1 MSDFREMLKRLGRAW
16 GWVAGQFGGVLL
28 LVLLGLAWT
37 RLPDKHGWQVA
48 LTLIVP
54 LLLVLSMLELQA
66 ATMRAL
72 AAEDGRRVKM
82 LWGALTL
89 LVWAALFWA
98 AWAVLDVCDA
108 RIPEWAGYLNSRF
121 SSHARARV
129 FTYAHLVQWMT
140 YAEWIL
146 RWVVLP
152 GKLTVC
158 AVASAQ
164 WGWRLPWR
172 RLICLLWNWRWWLGV
187 VVAAL
192 AGVLFPSH
200 FFAGLPNGT
209 VSHQVWSVMFK
220 LAAAYVLGV
229 GCWVLLLAWAAVL
242 LDRQTQPA
250 ENALYCQLWNRLRVS
265 RLWIGAQFGWMMAWI
280 WTAIAVLHLLG
291 GQPGAGGILNG
302 LGAANRIVIVIVAMV
317 VQTGMLRSLMSNRA
331 KRARPVWGAVTLL
344 LWGMLC
350 LIAAEMQDYLH
361 VPILQWLAAWVVAPA
376 IFFPF
381 AAASTVSGFR
391 LPWRRILR
399 VVCTWRWWLAILLAG
414 AFGKLAELYFDSL
427 HPVYVWDVNL
437 ATGLKMG
444 AVDMLEM
451 AVWILLLGWLAV
463 LFDLAEAPA
472 RELPVENPA
481 VDVLPESNSGYP
493 LASPLSETGNGGA
506 GDA

>member
-172 RLICLLWNWRWWLGV
+172 RLIRLLGHWRWWLAV

-192 AGVLFPSH
+192 AGVLLPSH
-200 FFAGLPNGT
+200 FFHGVPSGT
-209 VSHQVWSVMFK
+209 VAHQVWAVMFK

-242 LDRQTQPA
+242 LDRTERPA
-250 ENALYCQLWNRLRVS
+250 PAASELPLPETVDN
-265 RLWIGAQFGWMMAWI
+265 
-280 WTAIAVLHLLG
+280 
-291 GQPGAGGILNG
+291 AGG
-302 LGAANRIVIVIVAMV
+302 
-317 VQTGMLRSLMSNRA
+317 
-331 KRARPVWGAVTLL
+331 
-344 LWGMLC
+344 
-350 LIAAEMQDYLH
+350 
-361 VPILQWLAAWVVAPA
+361 
-376 IFFPF
+376 
-381 AAASTVSGFR
+381 
-391 LPWRRILR
+391 
-399 VVCTWRWWLAILLAG
+399 
-414 AFGKLAELYFDSL
+414 
-427 HPVYVWDVNL
+427 
-437 ATGLKMG
+437 
-444 AVDMLEM
+444 
-451 AVWILLLGWLAV
+451 
-463 LFDLAEAPA
+463 EA
-472 RELPVENPA
+472 
-481 VDVLPESNSGYP
+481 
-493 LASPLSETGNGGA
+493 
-506 GDA
+506 